1 MEFASVTSASAS
13 TDSVESIAL
22 FPSAPSRVS
31 VVVLFWLFSFP
42 WLFADLWTSLGLPS
56 HLSDDVGALSGLI
69 SRDSL
74 SASSGESHQ
83 MSNFLLA
90 LLSFTAGVVCC
101 VIVQVVWEKHK
112 EQQRKQVAS
121 QIFKPLIST
130 LEQ

>member
-1 MEFASVTSASAS
+1 MTQALAGLNECDLDCGDHGVCVRNKCFCEHGYGGSDCAIAVN
-13 TDSVESIAL
+13 SIK
-22 FPSAPSRVS
+22 
-31 VVVLFWLFSFP
+31 
-42 WLFADLWTSLGLPS
+42 GLPS
-56 HLSDDVGALSGLI
+56 HLADDVGALSLM

-74 SASSGESHQ
+74 AASSGSHQ

-90 LLSFTAGVVCC
+90 LLSFAAGVVSC

-112 EQQRKQVAS
+112 EQQRKQAAS